1 MKIACGIGPASSH
14 LFQVGENG
22 ETLPREYAQRISQ
35 LLRDR
40 TVPFEGYLKLRR
52 RGVPPPRTQ
61 SDDDSFSDDTGFDE
75 DAVNWDMKCVATCY
89 YSCIYVGAFSFF
101 HLSSDRSAS
110 H

>member
-1 MKIACGIGPASSH
+1 MCVKIACKIGPASSH

-22 ETLPREYAQRISQ
+22 ETLPRAYAQRISQ

-52 RGVPPPRTQ
+52 RGAPPPRTQ
-61 SDDDSFSDDTGFDE
+61 SDDDSFSDAGFDE
-75 DAVNWDMKCVATCY
+75 DSDNWDMKCVAKFCF
-89 YSCIYVGAFSFF
+89 SCTSCGRV
-101 HLSSDRSAS
+101 S